1 MRFRGLV
8 ARVAGQQLDGS
19 PAVKVLADVLL
30 ELDGAERGI
39 RYLQRGGR
47 ETLISYGGLLSRA
60 KGLLGSLQQQGL
72 QAGDPVI
79 LFVRHN
85 PAFVDVFWACQLGGL
100 VPVPLSAGVHSEYLH
115 KLTAVAEKFAT
126 PFLFTERDLFL
137 HLTKWLNGNVPFG
150 QRVCVLEEI
159 DQLEREGVLHTSAPE
174 DTALIQFSSGS
185 TSEPKGVVLSHTN
198 LMVNVQAI
206 SRAAA
211 IGCDDSTLS
220 WMPLSHDMG
229 LIGFHLVPLFN
240 GLDQVLMDTDLFV
253 RRPARWLETAHHYRT
268 SLLCAPNFGYQH
280 YLKSVSAPADSL
292 DLSNV
297 RLIFNGAEPVSAS
310 VCREFAQQL
319 EAAGLNASAFYP
331 VYGLAEAGLA
341 VTFPD
346 PGGGVQSLSIPL
358 EALSAGGVEMPLRSL
373 SDLGRSPVSTVDCCQ
388 VPPAAGRS
396 EHSLELVCLGHP
408 VDSCELR
415 ICDHNGWTLPD
426 YSPGHVQIRG
436 DNVTSGYYQCP
447 QCDESAFVDGW
458 LDTGDLGFMTGRGLF
473 ISGRCKEVLFVSGQN
488 WYPQDIEQVLQQ
500 IPGIEAGKVAV
511 GALRSESNA
520 EDLLLVFIRF
530 RRELAGFLE
539 PARRVQSAL
548 TEHAGLHAHAVIP
561 VRKLPRTSSGK
572 LQRYRLVQAFE
583 NGEYA
588 QVLASLQLLLQ
599 CSDSPSLESG
609 VLRQLLDVCRELFP
623 ERTIRPDQNL
633 FELGADSMML
643 VRIHEE
649 IEARFPG
656 KVEITDLF
664 EYPAINSL
672 AEYIQG
678 RSSSCA

>member
-1 MRFRGLV
+1 M
-8 ARVAGQQLDGS
+8 
-19 PAVKVLADVLL
+19 KVLADVLL

-39 RYLQRGGR
+39 RYLQSGDR
-47 ETLISYGGLLSRA
+47 EALISYGGLLSRA
-60 KGLLGSLQQQGL
+60 KGLLGSFQRQGL

-85 PAFVDVFWACQLGGL
+85 LAFVDAFWACQLGGL

-115 KLTAVAEKFAT
+115 KLTTVAEKFVT

-137 HLTKWLNGNVPFG
+137 RLTKWLNGSTPFAR
-150 QRVCVLEEI
+150 RVCVLEEI
-159 DQLEREGVLHTSAPE
+159 DQLEQEAVLHAAAPE

-198 LMVNVQAI
+198 LLVNIKAI

-211 IGCDDSTLS
+211 IGCNDSTLS

-253 RRPARWLETAHHYRT
+253 RRPARWLEAAHCYRT
-268 SLLCAPNFGYQH
+268 SLLCSPNFGYQH
-280 YLKSVSAPADSL
+280 YLRSVPAPADSL

-319 EAAGLNASAFYP
+319 QAAGLNASAFYP
-331 VYGLAEAGLA
+331 VYGLAEASLA

-346 PGGGVQSLSIPL
+346 PGSGVQSLSVPV
-358 EALSAGGVEMPLRSL
+358 EALTMGNV
-373 SDLGRSPVSTVDCCQ
+373 VT
-388 VPPAAGRS
+388 PATRS
-396 EHSLELVCLGHP
+396 ERSLELVCLGHP
-408 VDSCELR
+408 VESCELR
-415 ICDHNGWTLPD
+415 ICDQNGRTLPD
-426 YSPGHVQIRG
+426 YSPGHVHIRG
-436 DNVTSGYYQCP
+436 DNVTSAYYQCP
-447 QCDESAFVDGW
+447 RCDESAFVDGW

-500 IPGIEAGKVAV
+500 IPGIEAGRVAV

-530 RRELAGFLE
+530 RRELDSFLE
-539 PARRVQSAL
+539 PERRIRTAL
-548 TEHAGLHAHAVIP
+548 TGHTGLHVHAVIP
-561 VRKLPRTSSGK
+561 VHNLPRTSSGK

-588 QVLASLQLLLQ
+588 QVLASLQSLQQ
-599 CSDSPSLESG
+599 CSDGPSHESG
-609 VLRQLLDVCRELFP
+609 VARQLLDICRELFP
-623 ERTIRPDQNL
+623 GRTIRSDQNL
-633 FELGADSMML
+633 FELGADSLML
-643 VRIHEE
+643 LRIHEE
-649 IEARFPG
+649 INARFPD
-656 KVEITDLF
+656 KVEIRDLF
-664 EYPAINSL
+664 EYPTISSL

-678 RSSSCA
+678 

>member
-1 MRFRGLV
+1 MDRG
-8 ARVAGQQLDGS
+8 
-19 PAVKVLADVLL
+19 VLADVLL
-30 ELDGAERGI
+30 QLDAAERGI
-39 RYLQRGGR
+39 RYLQSGHR

-60 KGLLGSLQQQGL
+60 KGLLGRFQRQGL
-72 QAGDPVI
+72 QVGNPVI

-85 PAFVDVFWACQLGGL
+85 LAFVDAFWACQLGGL

-115 KLTAVAEKFAT
+115 KLTTVAEKFVT

-137 HLTKWLNGNVPFG
+137 RLTKWLNGSTPFG

-159 DQLEREGVLHTSAPE
+159 DQLEQEAVLHAAAPE

-198 LMVNVQAI
+198 LLVNIKAI

-211 IGCDDSTLS
+211 IGCNDSTLS

-253 RRPARWLETAHHYRT
+253 RRPARWLEAAHCYRT
-268 SLLCAPNFGYQH
+268 SLLCSPNFGYQH
-280 YLKSVSAPADSL
+280 YLRSVSAPADSL

-319 EAAGLNASAFYP
+319 QAAGLNASAFYP
-331 VYGLAEAGLA
+331 VYGLAEASLA

-346 PGGGVQSLSIPL
+346 PGSGVQSLSVPV
-358 EALSAGGVEMPLRSL
+358 EALTMGNVVA
-373 SDLGRSPVSTVDCCQ
+373 
-388 VPPAAGRS
+388 PATRS
-396 EHSLELVCLGHP
+396 ERSVELVCLGRP
-408 VDSCELR
+408 VESCELR
-415 ICDHNGWTLPD
+415 ICDQNGRTLPD
-426 YSPGHVQIRG
+426 CSLGHVLIRG
-436 DNVTSGYYQCP
+436 DNVTSAYYQCHR
-447 QCDESAFVDGW
+447 CDDSAFVDGW

-530 RRELAGFLE
+530 RRELDSFLE
-539 PARRVQSAL
+539 PERRIRTAL
-548 TEHAGLHAHAVIP
+548 TEHTGLHVHAVIP
-561 VRKLPRTSSGK
+561 LHNLPRTSSGK

-588 QVLASLQLLLQ
+588 QVLASLQSLQQ
-599 CSDSPSLESG
+599 CSDGPSHESG
-609 VLRQLLDVCRELFP
+609 VARQLLDICRELFP
-623 ERTIRPDQNL
+623 GRAIRSDQNL
-633 FELGADSMML
+633 FELGADSLML
-643 VRIHEE
+643 LRIHEE
-649 IEARFPG
+649 INARFPD
-656 KVEITDLF
+656 KVEIRDLF
-664 EYPAINSL
+664 EYPTISSL

-678 RSSSCA
+678 

>member
-1 MRFRGLV
+1 
-8 ARVAGQQLDGS
+8 
-19 PAVKVLADVLL
+19 
-30 ELDGAERGI
+30 
-39 RYLQRGGR
+39 
-47 ETLISYGGLLSRA
+47 
-60 KGLLGSLQQQGL
+60 
-72 QAGDPVI
+72 
-79 LFVRHN
+79 
-85 PAFVDVFWACQLGGL
+85 
-100 VPVPLSAGVHSEYLH
+100 
-115 KLTAVAEKFAT
+115 
-126 PFLFTERDLFL
+126 
-137 HLTKWLNGNVPFG
+137 
-150 QRVCVLEEI
+150 
-159 DQLEREGVLHTSAPE
+159 
-174 DTALIQFSSGS
+174 
-185 TSEPKGVVLSHTN
+185 
-198 LMVNVQAI
+198 
-206 SRAAA
+206 
-211 IGCDDSTLS
+211 
-220 WMPLSHDMG
+220 MPLSHDMG

-268 SLLCAPNFGYQH
+268 SLLCSPNFGYQH

-346 PGGGVQSLSIPL
+346 PGSGVQSLSIPV
-358 EALSAGGVEMPLRSL
+358 EALSMGSVEM
-373 SDLGRSPVSTVDCCQ
+373 VDSSQ
-388 VPPAAGRS
+388 VLQAAGRS

-408 VDSCELR
+408 VESCELR
-415 ICDHNGWTLPD
+415 ICDQNGWTLPD

-488 WYPQDIEQVLQQ
+488 WYPQDIEQLVQQ

-530 RRELAGFLE
+530 RRELDSFLE
-539 PARRVQSAL
+539 SARRVQSAL

-588 QVLASLQLLLQ
+588 QVLASLQSLLQ
-599 CSDSPSLESG
+599 RSDSPSLESG

-623 ERTIRPDQNL
+623 DRTIRSDQNL
-633 FELGADSMML
+633 FELGADSLML

-664 EYPAINSL
+664 EYPTMSSL

-678 RSSSCA
+678 

>member
-1 MRFRGLV
+1 
-8 ARVAGQQLDGS
+8 
-19 PAVKVLADVLL
+19 
-30 ELDGAERGI
+30 ELDGVERGI
-39 RYLQRGGR
+39 RFLQSGDR
-47 ETLISYGGLLSRA
+47 EKLISYAGLLCRA
-60 KGLLGSLQQQGL
+60 KGLLGRLQQQGL

-85 PAFVDVFWACQLGGL
+85 QAFVDAFWACQLGGM

-115 KLTAVAEKFAT
+115 KLTRVAEKFAK

-137 HLTKWLNGNVPFG
+137 RLTKWLDGKAPFA

-159 DQLEREGVLHTSAPE
+159 DQLEQEGVLHSAAPE

-198 LMVNVQAI
+198 LLVNIKAI

-211 IGCDDSTLS
+211 ISCHDSTLS

-253 RRPARWLETAHHYRT
+253 RRPARWLETAHRYRT
-268 SLLCAPNFGYQH
+268 SLLCSPNFGYQH
-280 YLKSVSAPADSL
+280 YLRSVSAPADSL

-310 VCREFAQQL
+310 VCREFAQRL
-319 EAAGLNASAFYP
+319 GAAGLDASAFYP
-331 VYGLAEAGLA
+331 VYGLAEASLA

-346 PGGGVQSLSIPL
+346 PGSGVQSLCVPVDT
-358 EALSAGGVEMPLRSL
+358 LSMGHVVTQATRS
-373 SDLGRSPVSTVDCCQ
+373 DRC
-388 VPPAAGRS
+388 
-396 EHSLELVCLGHP
+396 LELVCLGHP
-408 VDSCELR
+408 LENCELR
-415 ICDHNGWTLPD
+415 ICDQNGWTLPD

-447 QCDESAFVDGW
+447 HCDESAFVDGW
-458 LDTGDLGFMTGRGLF
+458 LDTGDLGFMSGRGLF
-473 ISGRCKEVLFVSGQN
+473 ITGRCKELVFVSGQN
-488 WYPQDIEQVLQQ
+488 WYPQDIEQLLQQ
-500 IPGIEAGKVAV
+500 MPGIEAGKVAV

-530 RRELAGFLE
+530 RRELDSFVELV
-539 PARRVQSAL
+539 RRVRSAL

-561 VRKLPRTSSGK
+561 VHNLPRTSSGK

-583 NGEYA
+583 KGEYA
-588 QVLASLQLLLQ
+588 ELLASLQAFLQ
-599 CSDSPSLESG
+599 SSDSPSPESG
-609 VLRQLLDVCRELFP
+609 VVRQLLDVCRELFP
-623 ERTIRPDQNL
+623 DRTIRSDQNL
-633 FELGADSMML
+633 FELGADSLML
-643 VRIHEE
+643 VKIHEE

-656 KVEITDLF
+656 KVEVTDLF
-664 EYPAINSL
+664 EYPTISSL
-672 AEYIQG
+672 AEYLQG
-678 RSSSCA
+678 